1 MEAQKAIEKMN
12 IKELDQIINYKN
24 NEEDQNWKNLN
35 IYSYQYNKKK
45 I

>member
-24 NEEDQNWKNLN
+24 NEEDQN
-35 IYSYQYNKKK
+35 
-45 I
+45 